1 MCIMCG
7 IMHFISC
14 LLTKWWRV
22 RPEPVLRAYDA
33 RLADQSVPI
42 VAAECDQSA
51 NGQATLAEAGASNAS
66 IKRRNWHHALNDCEV
81 GKRRERNEEKEGE
94 EGREKEGERKIVSA
108 RGM

>member
-1 MCIMCG
+1 MCIMCYALC
-7 IMHFISC
+7 IISC

-51 NGQATLAEAGASNAS
+51 NGQTPLAEAGAPNAS
-66 IKRRNWHHALNDCEV
+66 IKRRNRHYALNDCKAEK
-81 GKRRERNEEKEGE
+81 KREGE
-94 EGREKEGERKIVSA
+94 GQRSRE
-108 RGM
+108 

>member
-51 NGQATLAEAGASNAS
+51 NGQATLAEAGAPNAS
-66 IKRRNWHHALNDCEV
+66 IKRRNWHHALNDYKA
-81 GKRRERNEEKEGE
+81 GKRKEKRGDRG
-94 EGREKEGERKIVSA
+94 GRRKK
-108 RGM
+108 GMEDSKSQWHVRH

>member
-1 MCIMCG
+1 MCV

-66 IKRRNWHHALNDCEV
+66 IKRRNWHHALNDCVAVEME
-81 GKRRERNEEKEGE
+81 ERIEEK
-94 EGREKEGERKIVSA
+94 RE
-108 RGM
+108 

>member
-51 NGQATLAEAGASNAS
+51 NGQATLAEAGAPNAS
-66 IKRRNWHHALNDCEV
+66 IKRRNWHHALNDCE
-81 GKRRERNEEKEGE
+81 REKGERKDEKEGE
-94 EGREKEGERKIVSA
+94 KGRE
-108 RGM
+108 RG